1 RELAAV
7 HAGAD
12 GDVDECQR
20 EHGLGQS
27 RLRVRKTGGSAC
39 PTFAASGICNQV
51 GQALSPVQGFLFV
64 HSNGRDHGRRRD
76 GRARRAVAGPTVLAA
91 VMARVPIIAMEPNA
105 VPGVTNRRLGRYV
118 RKTLLAF
125 PEAARWFP
133 AGRTEVTGLP
143 VRAEFFAIAS
153 RVRGATLRV
162 LITGGS
168 AGSRTLNQAAR
179 QSWPLFRAA
188 NFPVHILHQ
197 TGREAFEETRK
208 EFTESGI
215 EGEVVPFI

>member
-1 RELAAV
+1 MWSLPVSTIR
-7 HAGAD
+7 
-12 GDVDECQR
+12 
-20 EHGLGQS
+20 
-27 RLRVRKTGGSAC
+27 
-39 PTFAASGICNQV
+39 
-51 GQALSPVQGFLFV
+51 ALSHMKAKAVFSMG
-64 HSNGRDHGRRRD
+64 GY
-76 GRARRAVAGPTVLAA
+76 VAGPTVLAA

-143 VRAEFFAIAS
+143 VREEFFAIAS
-153 RVRGATLRV
+153 RARGATLRL

-197 TGREAFEETRK
+197 TG
-208 EFTESGI
+208 
-215 EGEVVPFI
+215 